1 MRSSLSPACAVLM
14 LCFFSFGCQGGAP
27 FNAGASLGTTGN
39 QGTKPVTNP
48 VTSPVTSL
56 PVTST
61 NPVAPSQPVTPA
73 QPTSATATVS
83 VVISDPAAC
92 KAPNGPLT
100 HVYITIADIQASTNP
115 DAPAND
121 PSFVDLTPGLSSAPQ
136 QVDLM
141 GKASSNC
148 FLASLGV
155 GQQIAA
161 GNYQQIRIFLAPDAN
176 ASSVSN
182 NACGSSYSNCLVRSD
197 NSLHDLILPAAASQG
212 IKIATSHLI
221 NGGIAINAGDTP
233 YIDVNLDVCSSILAN
248 ADGTYEFSPTIHAG
262 LIPSTGSTISGTV
275 VSSATGQP
283 LQGGNV
289 VVALEQKDA
298 SGIDRILMRTAA
310 SSNGTFVLCPVPE
323 GTYDLVAVGVDGANV
338 AYSAGVETGIQS
350 GQLAGK
356 IPLVPG
362 TQQGTIRGL
371 ITAQNAGPSLTGVP
385 VAVQAD
391 ALQQISAN
399 GDTLTVPL
407 LPSQSPYNEAMLTTG
422 GSSCPSGVDCA
433 LFSLQLP
440 TIAPNVVACS
450 EQTAQFT
457 QQSSA
462 PAYIPESV
470 AQIPGSGGVGAC
482 AVNNL
487 QARSSAIAIG
497 PGETATGANMAY
509 TRCQ

>member
-1 MRSSLSPACAVLM
+1 M
-14 LCFFSFGCQGGAP
+14 
-27 FNAGASLGTTGN
+27 
-39 QGTKPVTNP
+39 
-48 VTSPVTSL
+48 
-56 PVTST
+56 
-61 NPVAPSQPVTPA
+61 TPI

-115 DAPAND
+115 DAAAND

-136 QVDLM
+136 QIDLM
-141 GKASSNC
+141 GKASKNC

-161 GNYQQIRIFLAPDAN
+161 GNYQQVRIFLAPDAR
-176 ASSVSN
+176 ASSVAN
-182 NACGSSYSNCLVRSD
+182 NACGASYSNCLVRSD
-197 NSLHDLILPAAASQG
+197 NSLHDLILPTAASQG
-212 IKIATSHLI
+212 IEIPTSHLV
-221 NGGIAINAGDTP
+221 NGGIAINQGDQP

-248 ADGTYEFSPTIHAG
+248 ADGTYEFNPTMHAG

-275 VSSATGQP
+275 VSSVTGKS
-283 LQGGNV
+283 LSGGNV
-289 VVALEQKDA
+289 VIALEQKDV
-298 SGIDRILMRTAA
+298 SGVDRILMRTAA

-350 GQLAGK
+350 GQLAGQ

-362 TQQGTIRGL
+362 SQQGTIQGL
-371 ITAQNAGPSLTGVP
+371 ITAQNSGPSLTGVA

-407 LPSQSPYNEAMLTTG
+407 LPSQSPYNEAMLT
-422 GSSCPSGVDCA
+422 SSNSTCPSGVDCA
-433 LFSLQLP
+433 PFAMQLP
-440 TIAPNVVACS
+440 ATAPNVVACS
-450 EQTAQFT
+450 DQTAQFT
-457 QQSSA
+457 QHGSA
-462 PAYIPESV
+462 AVYTPESV
-470 AQIPGSGGVGAC
+470 AQIPGSGGAGAC
-482 AVNNL
+482 ATNNL
-487 QARSSAIAIG
+487 QRSNSITVG